1 MKNSIKTI
9 LLTFVILFAGL
20 SLTAGNTAKAFEVQP
35 TVLTNLEIVNN
46 QVAVSEKF
54 TIVVMDMQGEVVTFE
69 VVSGNEELFVLDCSS
84 LVNGMYQVKIMSRE
98 KDYGIIPFV
107 KIQES
112 NGQFESE
119 IIVTR

>member
-54 TIVVMDMQGEVVTFE
+54 TVVVMDMQGEVVTFE
-69 VVSGNEELFVLDCSS
+69 VVSGNEKFNVAGDA
-84 LVNGMYQVKIMSRE
+84 VTAPAADVY
-98 KDYGIIPFV
+98 
-107 KIQES
+107 
-112 NGQFESE
+112 
-119 IIVTR
+119 IIVGVAKSPSASDNSIMN